1 MRSVLTGLFLI
12 VLPWIPAP
20 AAGSAN
26 PPVRVGLETTG
37 LEYLVGLEGGGEIQS
52 LDGQPLL
59 RLRDGE
65 RLRIWWDSRGEAD
78 PTDEYRV
85 QVGPALAQ
93 PAADALIQK
102 LRALGEQPERLPVPD
117 GGTWR
122 VVTGHF
128 ASAREAEPLLAKLGG
143 AGWQELW
150 VSTEKRRGKPMNGR
164 ALYAVTERYDRIPL
178 PNAGVR
184 LAPARELTILNGM
197 GRYRGRVEIFPNA
210 QGRLTVVDTLD
221 LETYLRG
228 VVPREMG
235 PGEYP
240 ALEALKAQAV
250 AARTYAYANLGKRA
264 KDGFDLVDTVAD
276 QVYGGKDGE
285 QPLSDRAVLETTG
298 LIATWNGRPIQA
310 LFMASSGGATVD
322 NHYVFGDGYPYL
334 RGVSNYLE
342 APQTLQFHGGLG
354 DRGDG
359 WLNLEILRLAGEGV
373 VPTALLDDVRMARP
387 MQVGDLQPVVEALAL
402 RLDLPRPAPPLEPG
416 PQLLL
421 WIARSLGFQAVVEGV
436 ERPQDAA
443 YLLGN
448 LAPRPAD
455 RPLAAFLARRGLVPP
470 AAWRNPA
477 PTLAQGLTLLG
488 RLWQELDP
496 LVLSE
501 GTLLRDGTVRI
512 RRGGPVPI
520 NLRLAP
526 GCLLAEEAPGPSL
539 RLVATATIQ
548 IGDRVKWLVRPGG
561 SPILVHRLDPDG
573 AAVDRYNSTAHWKV
587 ELTEAELLDKLR
599 SKAGIRGLRDLQATH
614 NDQGRVLELVA
625 TDERGRAHRFTGMRI
640 RNLLGLKDNVFRFL
654 VVGQAPERRWV
665 IYGRGWGH
673 GVGMDQTGAYGLA
686 LEGYTFEQ
694 ILKRYYT
701 GIQLTALAAPG
712 PGPAGTPVPGP

>member
-1 MRSVLTGLFLI
+1 MRSVLTGLFLTALAWSP
-12 VLPWIPAP
+12 VP
-20 AAGSAN
+20 AAGNPN
-26 PPVRVGLETTG
+26 PPVRVGLETTA
-37 LEYLVGLEGGGEIQS
+37 LEVVVGMEGGGEIQS
-52 LDGQPLL
+52 LQGQPLL

-65 RLRIWWDSRGEAD
+65 RLRIWWDSRGETD

-85 QVGPALAQ
+85 QVGPAVAE
-93 PAADALIQK
+93 PAADALVQK
-102 LRALGEQPERLPVPD
+102 LKALGEQPERLPVPD
-117 GGTWR
+117 GGSWR
-122 VVTGHF
+122 VVLGRF
-128 ASAREAEPLLAKLGG
+128 GSPREAEPLLDKLGD
-143 AGWQELW
+143 AGYPELW
-150 VSTEKRRGKPMNGR
+150 VSTEKRKGKPMNGR
-164 ALYAVTERYDRIPL
+164 ALYAVTERYERIPL

-184 LAPARELTILNGM
+184 LAPARELSILG
-197 GRYRGRVEIFPNA
+197 GRGHYRGRVEVFPNA

-235 PGEYP
+235 PGEFP
-240 ALEALKAQAV
+240 AIEALKAQAV

-264 KDGFDLVDTVAD
+264 KDGFDLLDTVAD

-285 QPLSDRAVLETTG
+285 QPLADRAVMETAG
-298 LIATWNGRPIQA
+298 LIATWNGHPIQA
-310 LFMASSGGATVD
+310 LFMANSGGATVD
-322 NHYVFGDGYPYL
+322 NHYVFGDGFPYL
-334 RGVSNYLE
+334 RGVSNYLD
-342 APQTLQFHGGLG
+342 APQTLRYKGGLS

-359 WLNLEILRLAGEGV
+359 WLNFEILRLAAEGV
-373 VPTALLDDVRMARP
+373 LPAGYLDDARMTRP
-387 MQVGDLQPVVEALAL
+387 MRVSDLQPVVEALAL
-402 RLDLPRPAPPLEPG
+402 KLDLPRPGAPLEPG

-421 WIARSLGFQAVVEGV
+421 WTARALGFQEVVEGV

-443 YLLGN
+443 YLLGD

-470 AAWRNPA
+470 GAWRNPA

-512 RRGGPVPI
+512 RHGGAVPI

-526 GCLLAEEAPGPSL
+526 GYLLAEEAPGGNL
-539 RLVATATIQ
+539 RLVAEAAIQ
-548 IGDRVKWLVRPGG
+548 VGDRVKWLVRPEG
-561 SPILVHRLDPDG
+561 SPILVRRLDPDG
-573 AAVDRYNSTAHWKV
+573 AALDRYNSTAHWKV
-587 ELTEAELLDKLR
+587 ELSEAELLEKLR
-599 SKAGIRGLRDLQATH
+599 SKAGIQGLRSLQASH

-625 TDERGRAHRFTGMRI
+625 VDDRGRAHRFTGMRI
-640 RNLLGLKDNVFRFL
+640 RNLLGLKDNVFRFV
-654 VVGQAPERRWV
+654 VVGQAPARRWV

-673 GVGMDQTGAYGLA
+673 GVGMDQTGAYGMA

-701 GIQLTALAAPG
+701 GIQLTPLG
-712 PGPAGTPVPGP
+712 S